1 MKNLPLCRCDHNHP
15 DKVLHTKREM
25 LDDNLIYDLSDFYKV
40 LGDSTRIKI
49 LWALDL
55 NELCVC
61 DLAAALG
68 MTKSA
73 ISHQLKSL
81 KEANLVKYRKDGK
94 NAFYSIADE
103 HVKQIIETGLEHIR
117 E

>member
-1 MKNLPLCRCDHNHP
+1 MKNLPLCQCDHNHP
-15 DKVLHTKREM
+15 DKVLHTKQEM
-25 LDDNLIYDLSDFYKV
+25 LDDNLIYDL
-40 LGDSTRIKI
+40 I

>member
-1 MKNLPLCRCDHNHP
+1 MKNLPLCQCDHNHP
-15 DKVLHTKREM
+15 DKVLHTKQEM

-61 DLAAALG
+61 DLATALG
-68 MTKSA
+68 MTNFPSA
-73 ISHQLKSL
+73 
-81 KEANLVKYRKDGK
+81 
-94 NAFYSIADE
+94 
-103 HVKQIIETGLEHIR
+103 
-117 E
+117 